1 MAASKNPKKPADKK
15 HSSKRQYSLVCFNR
29 DCKLK
34 KQKSCAGFEGCP
46 GFKGR

>member
-1 MAASKNPKKPADKK
+1 VAIRKDSKKPADKK
-15 HSSKRQYSLVCFNR
+15 HPSGKLHSLVCFNR